1 VGRSMSVCARM
12 AVGLAFL
19 ICRASPGVLRRLLE
33 RVVRNGRRPPMYDA
47 LRYRAAVVSVSSVC
61 AGEGCLPRSVA
72 TVLLARFHGYG
83 LSWCTGIRD
92 APFAAHAWVEVD
104 GQAVGEPGDIGTF
117 RRMLT
122 AVPKYARAHGMK
134 DAPLHE
140 GSVE

>member
-1 VGRSMSVCARM
+1 MTVRARA

-19 ICRASPGVLRRLLE
+19 ACRVSPEALRRLLE
-33 RVVRNGRRPPMYDA
+33 RVTRNGRRPELSDIV
-47 LRYRAAVVSVSSVC
+47 RYREAVVSVSSVC

-72 TVLLARFHGYG
+72 TVLLSRSYGYG

-104 GQAVGEPGDIGTF
+104 GRAVGEPDDIVSF
-117 RRMLT
+117 QKMLT
-122 AVPKYARAHGMK
+122 VVPKYSLTLGPG
-134 DAPLHE
+134 DAPVRE